1 MATRK
6 KIVQETPENQTSEI
20 KLLNLE
26 REVKTMAD
34 TDIKVP
40 DNIEKINRDEWVDF
54 LNTTPDSEPTW
65 AIVGVGIT
73 DKATDYNAEVSEE
86 KWIIERNARKEIDSY
101 ALSSSVEQTA
111 YKNDPVFEFID
122 DIRYKL
128 GTGKKA
134 QTKLLEIDKYKVTNK
149 EVSPKYRARQWNVAI
164 EISSNGGDSAKI
176 NYNIHFVGDPELGTV
191 SFAEGKPTFTEGATE

>member
-1 MATRK
+1 
-6 KIVQETPENQTSEI
+6 
-20 KLLNLE
+20 
-26 REVKTMAD
+26 MAD

-54 LNTTPDSEPTW
+54 LDTTPDSDSTW
-65 AIVGVGIT
+65 ALIGVGIT

-101 ALSSSVEQTA
+101 ALSSGVEQTA

-122 DIRYKL
+122 NIRYRL

-134 QTKLLEIDKYKVTNK
+134 QTKLLEIDKYNVTEK
-149 EVSPKYRARQWNVAI
+149 ETKPKYRARLWTVAI
-164 EISSNGGDSAKI
+164 EISSNGGDTAKI
-176 NYNIHFVGDPELGTV
+176 SYNIHFVGDPKFGTV
-191 SFAEGKPTFTEGATE
+191 SFEEGKPTFTEEVVGGV